1 MLGYTYFFLLQH
13 TFHSLPE
20 DMTEF
25 CFNTYLP
32 EAREATRNI
41 LPLPDEEK
49 SKLRGNIFGTLL
61 KLGYAFLWQ
70 VIDFFQ
76 ILM

>member
-1 MLGYTYFFLLQH
+1 
-13 TFHSLPE
+13 
-20 DMTEF
+20 MTEF

-49 SKLRGNIFGTLL
+49 SKLKGNIFEIPLFFVP
-61 KLGYAFLWQ
+61 LG
-70 VIDFFQ
+70 
-76 ILM
+76 